1 MSVRPAEARTVAG
14 GMRVRPLAV
23 EGAVEFSPPVHGDA
37 RGVFVSP
44 YQEPAFVEAVGHP
57 LAVVQTNQN
66 RSSAGVVRGVH
77 YVADPPG
84 QEKFVHCVRGRA
96 LDIVVDLREGSPTF
110 GRWDSV
116 EMDDRSFRA
125 LYFPA
130 GTGHAFLALADDT
143 VMSYLVTTNYDPDLE
158 RTVHP
163 LDPDLALPWPSG
175 IEPVLSAKD
184 ADAPSFAHARD
195 AGLLPD
201 WEACR
206 AWYALQRRS
215 AG

>member
-1 MSVRPAEARTVAG
+1 MSVRPAEERALAG

-44 YQEPAFVEAVGHP
+44 YQEPAFVAAVGHP

-66 RSSAGVVRGVH
+66 RSAAGVVRGVH

-96 LDIVVDLREGSPTF
+96 LDVVVDLREGSPTF
-110 GRWDSV
+110 GRWDAV
-116 EMDDRSFRA
+116 EMDDREFRG

-130 GTGHAFLALADDT
+130 GTGHAFLALAEDT

-163 LDPDLALPWPSG
+163 LDPELALPWTG
-175 IEPVLSAKD
+175 GAAPVLSGRD
-184 ADAPSFAHARD
+184 RGAPTLRAAAA
-195 AGLLPD
+195 AGLLPP
-201 WEACR
+201 
-206 AWYALQRRS
+206 YRRP
-215 AG
+215 